1 MAFRNKSFRSVQT
14 PGNLNN
20 NVNAWCISAA
30 ISHNIVE
37 LNSLRCSLQLHFQNS
52 GEMFTFQVLD
62 SAVDVAAR
70 ASIRV
75 AQRKQRHF
83 QEHFLSFY
91 PWIDMNRG
99 QSIPAAHASM
109 NHHSCPGR
117 ALARLQ
123 FAWPRKIKV
132 IKLHWSGLST
142 LDDRKKRR
150 AGRKPSSKKKTG
162 LWWLLGKRFIDIIIT
177 QTKKVHPKLN
187 YWIVRFSPFHCNH
200 VRSILPSFSS
210 FNFLRASLN
219 PALPCLVMSGQDD
232 KIIGRSSIKWDVQ
245 KEQTEHGNDNG
256 KVWWWMGK

>member
-1 MAFRNKSFRSVQT
+1 
-14 PGNLNN
+14 
-20 NVNAWCISAA
+20 
-30 ISHNIVE
+30 
-37 LNSLRCSLQLHFQNS
+37 
-52 GEMFTFQVLD
+52 
-62 SAVDVAAR
+62 
-70 ASIRV
+70 
-75 AQRKQRHF
+75 
-83 QEHFLSFY
+83 
-91 PWIDMNRG
+91 MNRG

-150 AGRKPSSKKKTG
+150 AGRKPSSKRKTG

-177 QTKKVHPKLN
+177 YTKKVHPKLN

-219 PALPCLVMSGQDD
+219 SALPCLVMSGQDD

-245 KEQTEHGNDNG
+245 MEQTEHGNDNG
-256 KVWWWMGK
+256 KEWWWMGKWKSICVSSQLDLKRRPSKLSSGNWPRPFSNGIFTTGMGSVPALR